1 MKSYIVYGI
10 TGLLLLAAVLVGT
23 AGRPGPTSELVPE
36 KTVYAQVPDH
46 LRGEMPEVVVTAE
59 SPQMLLDEVI
69 VKASARA
76 PDTNQ
81 ARIVLGMGSETVA
94 PGLTAN

>member
-23 AGRPGPTSELVPE
+23 AGRPGPASELIPE
-36 KTVYAQVPDH
+36 KAVYAQVPDH

-59 SPQMLLDEVI
+59 SPQMLLDEVV

-76 PDTNQ
+76 PATNQ
-81 ARIVLGMGSETVA
+81 ARTVLGMDKGTAA